1 MALVASAMW
10 QEVSS
15 LKDSGAST
23 VAHLFCVDDRPRAR
37 ASPRLFVSMR
47 RLKRVL
53 LAAAFIAFTTIGA
66 VMLFVGQGRDRVW
79 GFACV
84 LFFGFGGLAYFLLP
98 ALTRRGVGVEQREIE
113 HRGVRQ
119 PAIVFFQSRAKIRVA
134 VVGCVAFS
142 LAGVLLILVDEAV
155 IGWIT
160 AVFFGAFAALGSTR
174 AFGGAMYVALLRNG
188 ILHRAAGTAFVPW
201 EAITEVAV
209 MEIND
214 AKFVGVRADPAA
226 IDTSTALQLGI
237 MAGRAVAGVEMS
249 FSSLVASEEELCR
262 AIEHFLNTPPRGRGS
277 ATRRNCLR
285 SVALAADLRDDVVAG
300 VGTAART
307 HRRTPFSPVARPPA
321 RSSTSFDRHE
331 LREDAE
337 SCAR

>member
-1 MALVASAMW
+1 
-10 QEVSS
+10 
-15 LKDSGAST
+15 
-23 VAHLFCVDDRPRAR
+23 
-37 ASPRLFVSMR
+37 MR

-188 ILHRAAGTAFVPW
+188 ILHRAAETAFVPW

-262 AIEHFLNTPPRGRGS
+262 AIEHFLNDAAARARIGDPAQLPPLSRSRGGS
-277 ATRRNCLR
+277 A
-285 SVALAADLRDDVVAG
+285 
-300 VGTAART
+300 
-307 HRRTPFSPVARPPA
+307 
-321 RSSTSFDRHE
+321 
-331 LREDAE
+331 
-337 SCAR
+337 